1 MTRRTITVAALATTL
16 AVALPAVADAHV
28 TVQPTEAAAG
38 SYAVLNVRVPNEK
51 DDRGTTKVQVQ
62 VPPGVSYAAYQPVP
76 DWSAK
81 ITTRTPATPFSVEG
95 EPVKEEVDTITFT
108 GRGKAGVI
116 APGQFLQFP
125 ISIRVPDGAEGTKVA
140 FKALQ
145 TYEGGEVVR
154 WIGAADAET
163 PAPTLTLE
171 AADDDHA
178 GSHAAAGAA
187 TTAAGTEADD
197 ADDAADGA
205 DTDEAGSNDTAAIV
219 LGAGGLLAGLAG
231 LGIALASRRRAG

>member
-1 MTRRTITVAALATTL
+1 MRRTTTVAVLATTV
-16 AVALPAVADAHV
+16 AVALPAAADAHV
-28 TVQPTEAAAG
+28 TVQPPEAAAG
-38 SYAVLNVRVPNEK
+38 TYAVVNVRVPNEK

-76 DWSAK
+76 DWTAT
-81 ITTRTPATPFSVEG
+81 ITTRKPAKPFSVEG

-108 GRGKAGVI
+108 GKGREGVI

-125 ISIRVPDGAEGTKVA
+125 ISIRVPDGAEGTKVP

-154 WIGAADAET
+154 WIGAEDSET

-171 AADDDHA
+171 AADEDDHA
-178 GSHAAAGAA
+178 GSHDAAA
-187 TTAAGTEADD
+187 TTATTDADGPDEADP
-197 ADDAADGA
+197 
-205 DTDEAGSNDTAAIV
+205 DEAGGNDTAAIV

-231 LGIALASRRRAG
+231 LGIAVASRRKAA

>member
-1 MTRRTITVAALATTL
+1 MRRTTTTVAALAATL
-16 AVALPAVADAHV
+16 AVTLPAAADAHV
-28 TVQPTEAAAG
+28 TVQPPEAAAG
-38 SYAVLNVRVPNEK
+38 TYAVVNVRVPNEK

-76 DWSAK
+76 DWTAK
-81 ITTRTPATPFSVEG
+81 ITTRTPAKPFSVQG
-95 EPVKEEVDTITFT
+95 EPVKEEIDTITFT
-108 GRGKAGVI
+108 GRGREGVI

-125 ISIRVPDGAEGTKVA
+125 ISIRVPDGAEGTKVP

-154 WIGAADAET
+154 WIGAEDSET

-171 AADDDHA
+171 AADADDHA
-178 GSHAAAGAA
+178 GSHDTAA
-187 TTAAGTEADD
+187 TTDAD
-197 ADDAADGA
+197 ADDEP
-205 DTDEAGSNDTAAIV
+205 DTEEAGGNDTAAIV

>member
-1 MTRRTITVAALATTL
+1 MRRTTTVVALATTL
-16 AVALPAVADAHV
+16 AVALPAAAGAHV
-28 TVQPTEAAAG
+28 TVQPPEAAAG
-38 SYAVLNVRVPNEK
+38 TYAVVNVRVPNEK
-51 DDRGTTKVQVQ
+51 DDRGTTKVEVQ

-76 DWSAK
+76 DWTTK
-81 ITTRTPATPFSVEG
+81 ITTRAPATPFSVQG

-108 GRGKAGVI
+108 GKGRAGVI

-125 ISIRVPDGAEGTKVA
+125 ISIRVPDGAEGTKVP

-154 WIGAADAET
+154 WIGAADSET

-171 AADDDHA
+171 AADADDHA
-178 GSHAAAGAA
+178 GSHDAAA
-187 TTAAGTEADD
+187 TAAGTDTDTADET
-197 ADDAADGA
+197 
-205 DTDEAGSNDTAAIV
+205 DTDEAGGNDTAAIV
-219 LGAGGLLAGLAG
+219 LGAGGLLAGIAG